1 MRVGSPLHPFDAP
14 PSALPRRAALLV
26 LAIVALSVTGCPSA
40 YQRTYDRDLAALQQ
54 QGQQQQAQQAA
65 LHAEASKYAAV
76 IYFPTG
82 SAVVDQDGLR
92 QIAWFV
98 DKMQPYPQANFLVQG
113 FADATGSEANNQQLS
128 VARAQAVAAAMAAQG
143 IAQSRMD
150 VQGFG
155 TASAAATN
163 ATSQGRRDNRR
174 VEVTVR

>member
-1 MRVGSPLHPFDAP
+1 MAI
-14 PSALPRRAALLV
+14 AALHHRARAGDRCTV
-26 LAIVALSVTGCPSA
+26 GDRLSSA
-40 YQRTYDRDLAALQQ
+40 CQRTYDRDLAALH
-54 QGQQQQAQQAA
+54 QGQEQQAQQAA

-113 FADATGSEANNQQLS
+113 FADSTGSEANNQQLS
-128 VARAQAVAAAMAAQG
+128 ETRAQAVAAAMAAQG

-150 VQGFG
+150 VRGFG

-163 ATSQGRRDNRR
+163 ATVQGRRDNRR

>member
-1 MRVGSPLHPFDAP
+1 MRLGAPLPEVA
-14 PSALPRRAALLV
+14 ALAWRLPRRATALV
-26 LAIVALSVTGCPSA
+26 LAIAALSATGCPSA

-54 QGQQQQAQQAA
+54 EGEQQQAQQAA

-113 FADATGSEANNQQLS
+113 FADSTGSEANNQQLS
-128 VARAQAVAAAMAAQG
+128 ETRAQAVAAAMAAQG

-150 VQGFG
+150 VRGFG

-163 ATSQGRRDNRR
+163 ATVQGRRDNRR